1 MVNAYKLPKKN
12 KSWLRI
18 LELDKLLIR
27 CDGRLRVFSEMQV
40 IRFAR
45 KQLRVC
51 CSKKRWQAETK
62 ADRRGAESWR
72 DSRKSSGGRRK
83 ETQEGGRAA
92 GTEGA
97 RPQWEQPEVD
107 SENATQGQS
116 DASGRPERR
125 FRNLAKNSGLKWR

>member
-1 MVNAYKLPKKN
+1 MVNAYTLPKKN
-12 KSWLRI
+12 KSRLRI

-27 CDGRLRVFSEMQV
+27 CDCRLRVFSEMQV

-51 CSKKRWQAETK
+51 RSKRRWQAETE
-62 ADRRGAESWR
+62 ADPRGAGSWR

-83 ETQEGGRAA
+83 ETREGGRAA

-97 RPQWEQPEVD
+97 CPQWERPEVD
-107 SENATQGQS
+107 SEMQPR
-116 DASGRPERR
+116 D
-125 FRNLAKNSGLKWR
+125 NLMQAGVPRGDSETWPRIQA